1 MNQAPL
7 ATEED
12 LQLVKNYVL
21 LPILLDTLER
31 DIKIIRTEK
40 LNMYVIYEKSLRQA
54 QDQIIADMMLL
65 RKNLRKRG
73 IKVYEQK
80 QTNLFIEARYLCRGY
95 HHKFSMLWGLV
106 KAEQHKYLN
115 IYLHIDSR
123 RSQ

>member
-12 LQLVKNYVL
+12 IQLVKEYVL
-21 LPILLDTLER
+21 LPILLDALER
-31 DIKIIRTEK
+31 DIIIMRTVK
-40 LNMYVIYEKSLRQA
+40 LNMDVIYEKSLRQA
-54 QDQIIADMMLL
+54 QDQIIAEVVLL
-65 RKNLRKRG
+65 RKKMSKRG

-80 QTNLFIEARYLCRGY
+80 QTKLFLEARYLCRGY

-115 IYLHIDSR
+115 IYLDIDSR
-123 RSQ
+123 E